1 MIVPNTQAV
10 GDYVYVFVPSY
21 YFSDGSGGYQD
32 LTGGG
37 NLNQD
42 FFEDYGG
49 NNYTQ
54 RIEEPP
60 QTTGDFWLLKEGL
73 DLQVQ
78 FGTASN
84 KIPFHV
90 LRLYTALANVGLR
103 DTYYLLRNTES

>member
-1 MIVPNTQAV
+1 
-10 GDYVYVFVPSY
+10 
-21 YFSDGSGGYQD
+21 

-73 DLQVQ
+73 DLQIQ

-103 DTYYLLRNTES
+103 GTYYLLRNTES